1 MYTLHVQPFCTAC
14 LTGQED
20 ERLFYMLSNA
30 IFCYHL
36 LFCDVHSLK
45 KLCKKLAPQSPVRYI
60 HPFYNIE
67 YTLCIKVYPVNN
79 VQVVPIQH

>member
-45 KLCKKLAPQSPVRYI
+45 KIMQKARTSIAGSI
-60 HPFYNIE
+60 HTP
-67 YTLCIKVYPVNN
+67 LL
-79 VQVVPIQH
+79 